1 MTARVSCCAVRLR
14 LQAQVKLSCRAGN
27 ASDAEK
33 RTLFQDCRA
42 SLHTAAVHLSQEAE
56 AQISLLG
63 IMADMQQVGAARFSS
78 PTICLSGEATAL
90 HLVHRCQYTGVLCC
104 WTCKVS
110 NVCMPLNP
118 AAASHD
124 LTLPRTG

>member
-1 MTARVSCCAVRLR
+1 MTPKSHAVPLR
-14 LQAQVKLSCRAGN
+14 WQAEVKLGCRAGN

-56 AQISLLG
+56 AQTSLLG

-78 PTICLSGEATAL
+78 PSVSLSGEATAL
-90 HLVHRCQYTGVLCC
+90 NCVHCC
-104 WTCKVS
+104 
-110 NVCMPLNP
+110 L
-118 AAASHD
+118 
-124 LTLPRTG
+124 